1 MHTRHLSATGQV
13 AKCESARSPRQ
24 VSSLR
29 PSRAPATAVSRATIH
44 SERATRAERTPGS
57 IRSAGCGAERA
68 AQRHPV
74 LRYSGTKVRSP
85 TWRCQSLRALA
96 RRGVAGWTPSLT
108 SSQLV
113 RGGRAIDLIVT
124 WHALGRLATTK
135 FRRSLFDGKLR
146 PGSAKL
152 SARNRANRPVPTDQ
166 RFSIARIDSRR
177 ESIVAMTA
185 VGS

>member
-1 MHTRHLSATGQV
+1 MQTRHPSATAQV

-113 RGGRAIDLIVT
+113 RGGRAIDLIVKCLT
-124 WHALGRLATTK
+124 LGRLATTK
-135 FRRSLFDGKLR
+135 
-146 PGSAKL
+146 
-152 SARNRANRPVPTDQ
+152 
-166 RFSIARIDSRR
+166 SRR
-177 ESIVAMTA
+177 AHHSMASAIRGQRKFLGRTARTDLCRLISGLALRELIRAESP
-185 VGS
+185 SSR